1 MDHLNPREG
10 RCLGTVLF
18 SRLSPLHDVTSWSV
32 LTLGSRHLQL
42 FPEFE
47 FSWLVDQ
54 INENLPNELDFAR
67 EARNSERIA
76 RNFITNS
83 NLKIPTVYWVRARS
97 LAHSGITW

>member
-10 RCLGTVLF
+10 RSLGTVLF
-18 SRLSPLHDVTSWSV
+18 PRLSPLHGDASSV